1 VTPPLPLIEKQ
12 VIAYLRAQPQLAGKR
27 IGTDKPTPLDKST
40 LPFVQVQS
48 PPGGTQDQVHTRP
61 RVDVEVLHTDR
72 GAMWD
77 LTAQVHNAMAS
88 AGGELVGG
96 RLVDQVV
103 VIQLPGFVAWSPA
116 VPRTIAVY
124 EFVMRPALPA

>member
-1 VTPPLPLIEKQ
+1 MTPPFVNIEKA
-12 VIAYLRAQPQLAGKR
+12 VIAYLRAQPGLAGRK

-40 LPFVQVQS
+40 LPFVQVINS
-48 PPGGTQDQVHTRP
+48 GGGQTQVDSLP

-77 LTAQVHNAMAS
+77 LTAVVHDAIAS
-88 AGGELVGG
+88 SGAQLVGG
-96 RLVDQVV
+96 RLVDELR
-103 VIQLPGFVAWSPA
+103 VIQSPGFVAWSPA

-124 EFVMRPALPA
+124 EFVMRPAMPA

>member
-1 VTPPLPLIEKQ
+1 MTPPLPLIEKA
-12 VIAYLRAQPQLAGKR
+12 VIAYLRAQPELAGKR
-27 IGTDKPTPLDKST
+27 IGTDKPTPLDKTT
-40 LPFVQVQS
+40 LPFVQVLAS
-48 PPGGTQDQVHTRP
+48 GGGQTQVDSLP

-77 LTAQVHNAMAS
+77 LTTVVHGAIAS
-88 AGGELVGG
+88 SGGQSVGG
-96 RLVDQVV
+96 RLVDQLN

-116 VPRTIAVY
+116 VYRTIAVY